1 MGTATFRF
9 YAGLNDFL
17 PPARRQRAF
26 EAVCAPDASVKH
38 MIEVLGVPHTEVALI
53 VIDGEPTGFAH
64 RLQDGNRVAVYPRFA
79 VLDMAG
85 LPLLRDAPPVPLR
98 FVADAHL
105 GALARLL
112 RMAGFDTLYRNDYA
126 DREVVALAVRDG
138 RAVLSRDRDLLM
150 RRDVV
155 HGGYLRAVEPQAQ
168 FREVVGRFGL
178 ASQFRPFTRCMVCNA
193 PLRAVAR
200 EDVVDRLPPS
210 VQAKPLR
217 LTACDACGRV
227 YWEGS
232 HWQRMRAM
240 LAKTAGGTQ

>member
-1 MGTATFRF
+1 
-9 YAGLNDFL
+9 
-17 PPARRQRAF
+17 
-26 EAVCAPDASVKH
+26 
-38 MIEVLGVPHTEVALI
+38 MIEALGVPHTEVALI
-53 VIDGEPTGFAH
+53 VVDGEPTWLCPPFAG
-64 RLQDGNRVAVYPRFA
+64 RRPGGGLSPVRG
-79 VLDMAG
+79 AG
-85 LPLLRDAPPVPLR
+85 YGGAAALRDAPPLPLR

-126 DREVVALAVRDG
+126 DREVVELAVRDG

-150 RRDVV
+150 RRGVV
-155 HGGYLRAVEPQAQ
+155 HGGYLRAVEPHAQ

-240 LAKTAGGTQ
+240 LAKTAAERSRIRSL

>member
-53 VIDGEPTGFAH
+53 VIDGEPTSFAH
-64 RLQDGNRVAVYPRFA
+64 RLQDGDRVAVYPRFA
-79 VLDMAG
+79 VLDTAG

-112 RMAGFDTLYRNDYA
+112 RMAGFDTLYRNDYT
-126 DREVVALAVRDG
+126 DR
-138 RAVLSRDRDLLM
+138 
-150 RRDVV
+150 
-155 HGGYLRAVEPQAQ
+155 
-168 FREVVGRFGL
+168 
-178 ASQFRPFTRCMVCNA
+178 
-193 PLRAVAR
+193 
-200 EDVVDRLPPS
+200 
-210 VQAKPLR
+210 
-217 LTACDACGRV
+217 
-227 YWEGS
+227 
-232 HWQRMRAM
+232 
-240 LAKTAGGTQ
+240 